1 MEERSLRV
9 YQEKTFFTKITNTL
23 SKLLIPTKIGING
36 MLISMKR
43 NNALKS
49 YEAYAQCDKIEDQ
62 KKQEAITQKFE
73 DVYAL
78 YLESIDKYI
87 MDSIYKKVK
96 NDTANDFEKNALS
109 QYYTIVH
116 LKETEYLEYKYR
128 KQMYLL
134 NLDYE
139 TVENLNKAQ
148 LLDKYQK
155 LYCAQM
161 EGLYKGLLK
170 HYSIKLADNLTPGA
184 KDEIYHKIFET
195 LEDYI
200 ENILPLKM
208 KKDSENKVY
217 KEIVEEYQNF
227 EKFTVGKLDQN
238 DVIEKNMILLGLSRK
253 LFTHSLPL
261 IVAEQCYDK
270 LLNDVRSLIVDTK
283 ITRKQE
289 KAYSLLMTLLEEYH
303 VKLLSTKIYWDK
315 PADREEYKKF
325 WKNYQEINKMKDTN
339 YIEYIKEKQILFL
352 KNDLKRLRKQ
362 ENKYFKIMQFYCD
375 KLVELGVMR
384 KIANKYVS
392 EGTYTKGLK
401 KENKVQKVARKV
413 AKSTKQETKSEI
425 KKATKKAAET
435 DKTKASKENK
445 TKTATRKIAQNT
457 EKVTVKKVGTTTT
470 KVTRKKSAV
479 SA

>member
-1 MEERSLRV
+1 MEERSLRI
-9 YQEKTFFTKITNTL
+9 YQEKKKKKKITNTL
-23 SKLLIPTKIGING
+23 TKLLIPTKIGING

-43 NNALKS
+43 NNALKA
-49 YEAYAQCDKIEDQ
+49 YEAYKECEKIEDS

-96 NDTANDFEKNALS
+96 NDTASDFEKNALS

-116 LKETEYLEYKYR
+116 LKETEYLEYKYK

-139 TVENLNKAQ
+139 TVESLNKPS
-148 LLDKYQK
+148 LLDRYQT
-155 LYCAQM
+155 LYVAQM

-170 HYSIKLADNLTPGA
+170 HFSIKLADNLTPSA
-184 KDEIYHKIFET
+184 KDEIYTKIFST

-208 KKDSENKVY
+208 KKEPDNKIF

-227 EKFTVGKLDQN
+227 EKFSVGKLDQN
-238 DVIEKNMILLGLSRK
+238 DNIEKNMGLLGLSRK

-283 ITRKQE
+283 VANKKK
-289 KAYSLLMTLLEEYH
+289 KAYSLLMVLLEEYH
-303 VKLLSTKIYWDK
+303 VKLLSTKIYWEK
-315 PADREEYKKF
+315 PQDREEYKKF
-325 WKNYQEINKMKDTN
+325 WKNFQEINQMKNTN
-339 YIEYIKEKQILFL
+339 YIDYIREKQILFL
-352 KNDLKRLRKQ
+352 RNDLKKLRKN
-362 ENKYFKIMQFYCD
+362 ENKYFKIRF
-375 KLVELGVMR
+375 
-384 KIANKYVS
+384 
-392 EGTYTKGLK
+392 
-401 KENKVQKVARKV
+401 
-413 AKSTKQETKSEI
+413 
-425 KKATKKAAET
+425 
-435 DKTKASKENK
+435 
-445 TKTATRKIAQNT
+445 
-457 EKVTVKKVGTTTT
+457 
-470 KVTRKKSAV
+470 
-479 SA
+479 